1 MKHLI
6 LGNGP
11 AGVIA
16 AETLRHADPSCD
28 IVLAG
33 SEDAPP
39 YSRMAIPYLL
49 QGNIEESG
57 TYLRKDQDHYSKMR
71 IAQRRGR
78 GVALNTDQR
87 SVLFADGTQ
96 ETYDRLLVATGSHPI
111 RPPIPGIDLPQVLT
125 CWTLEDARA
134 IAEHARPGSRV
145 VQLGAGF
152 IGCIIMEALAAR
164 GVELTVVELGDR
176 MVPRMMTPKAGGMI
190 RRWVESKGIR
200 VITNAG
206 VERIDALGAQQP
218 AAASGFLAS
227 LRALRERAAP
237 RPVSAAPAG
246 APLRVHLTTGAAL
259 DCDLLIVSAGVAPNV
274 GFLEA
279 TPVHVAKGVLVNDRL
294 ETSVPGIFAAGDVA
308 EAPDIFTGAHLVSAI
323 QPNAADQ
330 ARVAALNMAGQDV
343 RLPGVLAINVLDTLG
358 LISSSFGQWWGT
370 DDKDGVEL
378 VDEDHQKYLSLQFD
392 GDVLIG
398 ATAIGLTQHVGVLRG
413 LIQNKTR
420 LAGWKPILKAQPLRF
435 PEAYVARSQQPTALA
450 PMAAIH

>member
-16 AETLRHADPSCD
+16 AETLRHADPAAD
-28 IVLAG
+28 IVLVG
-33 SEDAPP
+33 SEAVPP

-49 QGNIEESG
+49 EGHIEESG
-57 TYLRKDQDHYSKMR
+57 TYLRKTPDHFANLN
-71 IAQRRGR
+71 ITQRRGR
-78 GVALNTDQR
+78 AVALNTDRR
-87 SVLFADGTQ
+87 SLLFDDGSHAA
-96 ETYDRLLVATGSHPI
+96 YDRLLIATGSHAV

-125 CWTLEDARA
+125 CWTLDDARA
-134 IAEHARPGSRV
+134 IAKLAKQGSRV

-190 RRWVESKGIR
+190 RKWVESKGIR
-200 VITNAG
+200 VITQAG
-206 VERIDALGAQQP
+206 IDRIEWGDDDD
-218 AAASGFLAS
+218 
-227 LRALRERAAP
+227 
-237 RPVSAAPAG
+237 
-246 APLRVHLTTGAAL
+246 PLHVHLTNGNCLPA
-259 DCDLLIVSAGVAPNV
+259 DLLIVSAGVAPNV
-274 GFLEA
+274 AFLDT
-279 TPVHVAKGVLVNDRL
+279 TPVHVAKGVLVNARL

-308 EAPDIFTGAHLVSAI
+308 EAPDMFTGAHLVSAI

-370 DDKDGVEL
+370 DEPDGVEL
-378 VDEDHQKYLSLQFD
+378 IDEPHYRYLSLQFD
-392 GDVLIG
+392 QDVLIG
-398 ATAIGLTQHVGVLRG
+398 ATSIGLTQHVGVLRG
-413 LIQNKTR
+413 LIQNKVR
-420 LAGWKPILKAQPLRF
+420 LGSWKRVLKESPLRF
-435 PEAYVARSQQPTALA
+435 VEAYVARSQQPTALL
-450 PMAAIH
+450 H